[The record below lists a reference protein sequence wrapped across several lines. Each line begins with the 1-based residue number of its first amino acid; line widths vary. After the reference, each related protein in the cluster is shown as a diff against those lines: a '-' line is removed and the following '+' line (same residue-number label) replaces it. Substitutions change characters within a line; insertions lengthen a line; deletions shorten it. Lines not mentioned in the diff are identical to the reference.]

1 MLPVVVQD
9 RVVYIHEQAGVLGG
23 EESSSD
29 LVQDL
34 FQALVT
40 LIIILWM
47 VPCENIGAY
56 YWQQQ
61 LMVK

>member
-1 MLPVVVQD
+1 MLPVVIQD
-9 RVVYIHEQAGVLGG
+9 RVVYIHEQAGLFGG

-47 VPCENIGAY
+47 VPCENIGDHY
-56 YWQQQ
+56 
-61 LMVK
+61 

>member
-1 MLPVVVQD
+1 MLPVVIQD
-9 RVVYIHEQAGVLGG
+9 RVVYIHEQARLLRG

-40 LIIILWM
+40 LVIILWM
-47 VPCENIGAY
+47 VPYENIEDHY
-56 YWQQQ
+56 
-61 LMVK
+61 